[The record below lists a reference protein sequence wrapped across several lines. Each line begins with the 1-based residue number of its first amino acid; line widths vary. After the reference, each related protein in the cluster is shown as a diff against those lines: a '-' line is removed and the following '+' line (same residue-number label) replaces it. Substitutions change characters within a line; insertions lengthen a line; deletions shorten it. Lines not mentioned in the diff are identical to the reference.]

1 MGKTRVQT
9 PENGQ
14 VTPLSWIEQVRQQ
27 RQARR
32 QELLAKQVEILAK
45 QQAQSEK

>member
-1 MGKTRVQT
+1 MKTNQT
-9 PENGQ
+9 PSNGQ
-14 VTPLSWIEQVRQQ
+14 AALSSWIEQVRQQ